1 MSVEQ
6 KQPENLQ
13 GQQEEARTN
22 PWNQGNV
29 RLHQL
34 GVNWIRREPPGLSG
48 RPPVAHQLRHI
59 QGDSRQY

>member
-1 MSVEQ
+1 MDNKQ

-13 GQQEEARTN
+13 GKQEEARSN

-29 RLHQL
+29 RLYPP
-34 GVNWIRREPPGLSG
+34 GVNWMRREPPGLSG
-48 RPPVAHQLRHI
+48 RPPVAHQFRHI